1 MISRPVLAMFAAT
14 AALTIH
20 TSSSQAQVLPTPIEL
35 VSGLDLECFKTPGPA
50 INQNINL
57 THLNPVLV
65 GLGLPAHQ
73 VVLRELQQ
81 TCVPVRKNNSGPSAA
96 ALPFIR
102 YIDFA
107 CYRVDAQP
115 LPNPVPLGLTHLNP
129 VLANLPQHGVR
140 LTRPA
145 QLCVPIA
152 KNNQMPPD
160 NILQFARYVDLECWD
175 TIPDQHPAFTLTLHQ
190 LNPLLANIPAH
201 QLALGSPQRQLCVP
215 VRKNNQAI
223 PATVLSTLRWID
235 LEKFTAAPAAVIAP
249 VNLMLRHL
257 NPLFVNLP
265 QVPVVL
271 KDATHLMVPVAKNG
285 NLPPA
290 D

>member
-20 TSSSQAQVLPTPIEL
+20 TSASQAQVLPTPIEL

-50 INQNINL
+50 INQNVNL

-160 NILQFARYVDLECWD
+160 NVLQFVRYVDLECWD
-175 TIPDQHPAFTLTLHQ
+175 TIADQHPAFTLTLHQ

-271 KDATHLMVPVAKNG
+271 QDATHLMVPVAKNG